1 MNLNSGDARL
11 VLLCPAWK
19 NWGIAKTVKP
29 GTVILHSRADDVV
42 PFADSEEL
50 VRTSG
55 LPASAL
61 VEGGTD
67 HRLAD
72 PEPPAAMLKAC
83 ERAE

>member
-1 MNLNSGDARL
+1 M
-11 VLLCPAWK
+11 
-19 NWGIAKTVKP
+19 
-29 GTVILHSRADDVV
+29 V
-42 PFADSEEL
+42 PFSDSEEL

-61 VEGGTD
+61 VEVGND

-72 PEPPAAMLKAC
+72 PEPLKAMLQAC

>member
-1 MNLNSGDARL
+1 MNLDSGDTRL

-19 NWGIAKTVKP
+19 KYGTARAVKKNTTV
-29 GTVILHSRADDVV
+29 LHFRADDVV

-50 VRTSG
+50 VRSSG

-61 VEGGTD
+61 VEVGND

-72 PEPPAAMLKAC
+72 PEPLAAMLRAC
-83 ERAE
+83 ERPV